1 MAGSLL
7 SHRINTLLLNANAPF
22 PSEIND
28 GHQIVRQWRMEQRL
42 RLVRPDG
49 SVRDRDSDDTDTDF
63 DMGGDAA

>member
-22 PSEIND
+22 PSEVKD
-28 GHQIVRQWRMEQRL
+28 AHSFVRDWRFSQRL
-42 RLVRPDG
+42 KLVRSDDNL
-49 SVRDRDSDDTDTDF
+49 RDRDSDYPDSDP